1 MLRGMAFLRG
11 GGIVGVNI
19 GVVGVAV
26 SSRLVKNWI
35 GWTLAGVGA
44 PCVGVPLW
52 LGSVGV
58 AGMDLVAVWGPSR

>member
-1 MLRGMAFLRG
+1 MAFLRG

-35 GWTLAGVGA
+35 GWTLAGMGA

-58 AGMDLVAVWGPSR
+58 DGMDLVSVWGPSR